1 MESLPILI
9 SYWLWKLLRTG
20 MKISILSALCYLA
33 GKGVALQC
41 AVGLRGG
48 LALQRLRWVL
58 SSPALLSVV
67 LREMGNRI
75 LESLDVTR

>member
-1 MESLPILI
+1 MN
-9 SYWLWKLLRTG
+9 
-20 MKISILSALCYLA
+20 ISILSALCYLA
-33 GKGVALQC
+33 GKGVVVERT
-41 AVGLRGG
+41 VGFRGG
-48 LALQRLRWVL
+48 FALQRLWWVF